1 MSTFALGALARR
13 RTGVVRLASWPELSS
28 ALLLALVGI
37 ELAVL
42 VALLPDTAT
51 IWWQGKPSP
60 DFQLLLNAARD
71 LKPNGLYSPGL
82 SLLLYPLTLLDQ
94 ANAYRVYTALGALAV
109 VAVAYL
115 AQRGI
120 RPIEARVAVALG
132 VISIPQMHWAL
143 RFGHL
148 TPFLALAALGGF
160 LLLRRRPYLAGLCF
174 AFLILKPQYAPIPAL
189 YLLWTRN
196 RRALAGL
203 LGGAVVLEMAGFA
216 AAGFGEIGPY
226 VRGLLDMG
234 ADSRDN
240 LLAVQ
245 QAWQYAWPG
254 FLISAGLE
262 ANPLLVIDALALS
275 LAAVMLVWL
284 RGNAPTAVAAAALGM
299 LLVTPYAN
307 FYDWGLLVVAGALL
321 LRADI
326 RWKSLLPVIAVGLY
340 VALIATQAATP
351 WPING
356 MEINVVQT
364 GDQLSLAVGDIGT
377 RGLYWVTPAALAA
390 VCFLAV
396 AAHRGGRSD
405 ATDHATGTPQTRRG
419 LHDLQRLHGSPTASQ
434 RLAPGCSLD
443 AGRAVPGARLS
454 RRRSRGQRPAP
465 QTPLRPLLA
474 HQPSSIQLPPGFPV
488 PADAHVES
496 AGRGAKLP
504 YHVQWTSAEPVPAVS
519 AIYEDLLKSGNWEL
533 MLREETSP
541 SYRIRLSRLGPDGFM
556 THWAMLDVSP
566 QEGGSRISLDFM
578 ITQGLTVTLN

>member
-1 MSTFALGALARR
+1 VSTFALSALARC
-13 RTGVVRLASWPELSS
+13 RTGAARSARWSELSP

-37 ELAVL
+37 EVAAL
-42 VALLPDTAT
+42 VALLPDTMA

-82 SLLLYPLTLLDQ
+82 SILLYPLTLLDE
-94 ANAYRVYTALGALAV
+94 ANAYRVYTGLGALAV
-109 VAVAYL
+109 VAIAYL

-120 RPIEARVAVALG
+120 RPVEARVAVALG
-132 VISIPQMHWAL
+132 VISVPQMHWAL

-174 AFLILKPQYAPIPAL
+174 AFLVLKPQYAPVPAL

-196 RRALAGL
+196 GRALAGL
-203 LGGAVVLEMAGFA
+203 LGGAVVLETAGFA

-226 VRGLLDMG
+226 VSGLLDLG
-234 ADSRDN
+234 SDSRDN

-262 ANPLLVIDALALS
+262 ANPLLVMDALALS
-275 LAAVMLVWL
+275 LAAVMLVWF
-284 RGNAPTAVAAAALGM
+284 RGNMPTAVAATALGM
-299 LLVTPYAN
+299 LLVAPYAN

-321 LRADI
+321 LKADI

-351 WPING
+351 WPIKG
-356 MEINVVQT
+356 LEINVVQT

-396 AAHRGGRSD
+396 AAQRAGRSG
-405 ATDHATGTPQTRRG
+405 ATLHATKDAPDPRR
-419 LHDLQRLHGSPTASQ
+419 
-434 RLAPGCSLD
+434 AP
-443 AGRAVPGARLS
+443 
-454 RRRSRGQRPAP
+454 
-465 QTPLRPLLA
+465 
-474 HQPSSIQLPPGFPV
+474 
-488 PADAHVES
+488 
-496 AGRGAKLP
+496 
-504 YHVQWTSAEPVPAVS
+504 
-519 AIYEDLLKSGNWEL
+519 
-533 MLREETSP
+533 
-541 SYRIRLSRLGPDGFM
+541 
-556 THWAMLDVSP
+556 
-566 QEGGSRISLDFM
+566 
-578 ITQGLTVTLN
+578 

>member
-1 MSTFALGALARR
+1 VSTFALSALARR
-13 RTGVVRLASWPELSS
+13 RTGAVRLAWWPELSS

-37 ELAVL
+37 ELAAL
-42 VALLPDTAT
+42 VALLPDTVA
-51 IWWQGKPSP
+51 IWQEGRPSP

-94 ANAYRVYTALGALAV
+94 ANAYRVYTGLGALAV

-132 VISIPQMHWAL
+132 IISVPQMHWAL

-174 AFLILKPQYAPIPAL
+174 AFLVLKPQYAPIPAL

-196 RRALAGL
+196 GRALVALLAG
-203 LGGAVVLEMAGFA
+203 AAVLETAGFT

-226 VRGLLDMG
+226 VKGLLDLG
-234 ADSRDN
+234 SDSRDN

-254 FLISAGLE
+254 FLISAGLNS
-262 ANPLLVIDALALS
+262 NPLLVADALALS

-284 RGNAPTAVAAAALGM
+284 RGNAPTAAAAAALGM
-299 LLVTPYAN
+299 LLVAPYAN

-326 RWKSLLPVIAVGLY
+326 RWKSLLPVVIVGLY

-351 WPING
+351 WPIKG
-356 MEINVVQT
+356 LEVSVVQT

-396 AAHRGGRSD
+396 AAQRGGRSG
-405 ATDHATGTPQTRRG
+405 ATAHATGDAPDPRR
-419 LHDLQRLHGSPTASQ
+419 
-434 RLAPGCSLD
+434 
-443 AGRAVPGARLS
+443 VP
-454 RRRSRGQRPAP
+454 
-465 QTPLRPLLA
+465 
-474 HQPSSIQLPPGFPV
+474 
-488 PADAHVES
+488 
-496 AGRGAKLP
+496 
-504 YHVQWTSAEPVPAVS
+504 
-519 AIYEDLLKSGNWEL
+519 
-533 MLREETSP
+533 
-541 SYRIRLSRLGPDGFM
+541 
-556 THWAMLDVSP
+556 
-566 QEGGSRISLDFM
+566 
-578 ITQGLTVTLN
+578 

>member
-1 MSTFALGALARR
+1 VSAFALGALTRR

-94 ANAYRVYTALGALAV
+94 ANAYRVYTALGTLAV
-109 VAVAYL
+109 IAVAYL

-120 RPIEARVAVALG
+120 RPTEARVAVALG

-160 LLLRRRPYLAGLCF
+160 LLVRRRPYLAGLCF

-196 RRALAGL
+196 RRALVGL

-234 ADSRDN
+234 ANSRDN

-326 RWKSLLPVIAVGLY
+326 RWKSLLPVVTVGLY
-340 VALIATQAATP
+340 VALIATQSATP

-364 GDQLSLAVGDIGT
+364 GDQFSLAAGDIGT

-390 VCFLAV
+390 VCFLAI
-396 AAHRGGRSD
+396 AAQRGGRSD
-405 ATDHATGTPQTRRG
+405 ATDHVTR
-419 LHDLQRLHGSPTASQ
+419 D
-434 RLAPGCSLD
+434 APHTE
-443 AGRAVPGARLS
+443 RA
-454 RRRSRGQRPAP
+454 Q
-465 QTPLRPLLA
+465 
-474 HQPSSIQLPPGFPV
+474 
-488 PADAHVES
+488 
-496 AGRGAKLP
+496 
-504 YHVQWTSAEPVPAVS
+504 
-519 AIYEDLLKSGNWEL
+519 
-533 MLREETSP
+533 
-541 SYRIRLSRLGPDGFM
+541 
-556 THWAMLDVSP
+556 
-566 QEGGSRISLDFM
+566 
-578 ITQGLTVTLN
+578 

>member
-1 MSTFALGALARR
+1 MSTFALSAIARR
-13 RTGVVRLASWPELSS
+13 RIGAARLAWWPELSP

-37 ELAVL
+37 EVAAL
-42 VALLPDTAT
+42 VALLPDTMA

-71 LKPNGLYSPGL
+71 LKPLMGLYSPGL
-82 SLLLYPLTLLDQ
+82 SLLVYPLTLLDE
-94 ANAYRVYTALGALAV
+94 ASAFRVYTGLGAVAV
-109 VAVAYL
+109 VAIAYL

-143 RFGHL
+143 RFGHM

-174 AFLILKPQYAPIPAL
+174 AFLVLKPQYAPVPAF

-196 RRALAGL
+196 GRALASL
-203 LGGAVVLEMAGFA
+203 LGGALVLETAGFA

-226 VRGLLDMG
+226 VKSLLDMG
-234 ADSRDN
+234 SDSRDN

-254 FLISAGLE
+254 FLISAGLDP
-262 ANPLLVIDALALS
+262 NPLLVIDALALS
-275 LAAVMLVWL
+275 LAAVVLVWL
-284 RGNAPTAVAAAALGM
+284 RGNAPTAMAAAALGM
-299 LLVTPYAN
+299 LLVAPYAN

-326 RWKSLLPVIAVGLY
+326 RWKSLLPVITVGLY

-351 WPING
+351 WPIKDLP
-356 MEINVVQT
+356 VSLVQT
-364 GDQLSLAVGDIGT
+364 GDQLSLVIADIGT

-405 ATDHATGTPQTRRG
+405 TTMHAAGDAP
-419 LHDLQRLHGSPTASQ
+419 DPESP
-434 RLAPGCSLD
+434 P
-443 AGRAVPGARLS
+443 
-454 RRRSRGQRPAP
+454 
-465 QTPLRPLLA
+465 
-474 HQPSSIQLPPGFPV
+474 
-488 PADAHVES
+488 
-496 AGRGAKLP
+496 
-504 YHVQWTSAEPVPAVS
+504 
-519 AIYEDLLKSGNWEL
+519 
-533 MLREETSP
+533 
-541 SYRIRLSRLGPDGFM
+541 
-556 THWAMLDVSP
+556 
-566 QEGGSRISLDFM
+566 
-578 ITQGLTVTLN
+578 

>member
-1 MSTFALGALARR
+1 VSTFALSALARR
-13 RTGVVRLASWPELSS
+13 QTGAARSAWWSELSS

-37 ELAVL
+37 ELAAL
-42 VALLPDTAT
+42 VALLPDTAV

-82 SLLLYPLTLLDQ
+82 SLLLYPLTILDE
-94 ANAYRVYTALGALAV
+94 ANAYRVYTGLGALAV
-109 VAVAYL
+109 VAIAYL

-120 RPIEARVAVALG
+120 RPVEARVAVALG
-132 VISIPQMHWAL
+132 VISVPQMHWAL

-174 AFLILKPQYAPIPAL
+174 AFLVLKPQYAPVPAL

-196 RRALAGL
+196 GRALAGL
-203 LGGAVVLEMAGFA
+203 LGGAVVLETAGFA

-226 VRGLLDMG
+226 VSGLLDLG
-234 ADSRDN
+234 SDSRDN

-262 ANPLLVIDALALS
+262 ANPLLVMDALALS

-284 RGNAPTAVAAAALGM
+284 RGNAPTAAAATALGM
-299 LLVTPYAN
+299 LLVAPYAN

-321 LRADI
+321 LKADI
-326 RWKSLLPVIAVGLY
+326 RWKSLLPVITVGLY

-351 WPING
+351 WPIKG
-356 MEINVVQT
+356 LEINVVQT

-396 AAHRGGRSD
+396 AAQRAGRSG
-405 ATDHATGTPQTRRG
+405 ATLHATKDAPDPRR
-419 LHDLQRLHGSPTASQ
+419 
-434 RLAPGCSLD
+434 AP
-443 AGRAVPGARLS
+443 
-454 RRRSRGQRPAP
+454 
-465 QTPLRPLLA
+465 
-474 HQPSSIQLPPGFPV
+474 
-488 PADAHVES
+488 
-496 AGRGAKLP
+496 
-504 YHVQWTSAEPVPAVS
+504 
-519 AIYEDLLKSGNWEL
+519 
-533 MLREETSP
+533 
-541 SYRIRLSRLGPDGFM
+541 
-556 THWAMLDVSP
+556 
-566 QEGGSRISLDFM
+566 
-578 ITQGLTVTLN
+578 